1 MPLRYA
7 RRPVCASIKNK
18 MNTYNESIEK
28 LLGIG
33 GTTLV
38 CRVIDLFFEH
48 LPPKLEALK
57 IQVAAASFQELE
69 RTAHSIKSS
78 AANLGLEAL
87 RSAAQELES
96 HARQPDPQL
105 SVCQTYVDTM
115 LAAYAEAE
123 PFLRE
128 ARAGLNCP

>member
-1 MPLRYA
+1 M
-7 RRPVCASIKNK
+7 S
-18 MNTYNESIEK
+18 TYNESIDK

-48 LPPKLEALK
+48 LPPKLEAL
-57 IQVAAASFQELE
+57 QAQARDASFQELE

-87 RSAAQELES
+87 RSAAQALES
-96 HARQPDPQL
+96 HARGPEPQL
-105 SVCQTYVDTM
+105 SVCQTHVEAM

>member
-1 MPLRYA
+1 M
-7 RRPVCASIKNK
+7 S
-18 MNTYNESIEK
+18 TYNESINK

-48 LPPKLEALK
+48 LPPKMAALQT
-57 IQVAAASFQELE
+57 QVTAASFQELE

-96 HARQPDPQL
+96 HARQPEPQL
-105 SVCQTYVDTM
+105 SACQTHVETM

-128 ARAGLNCP
+128 VRVGLNCP